1 MPAGQEGNR
10 QMERLLEVDEVAAKL
25 RVSRSMLN
33 KARVTGD
40 GPPFIKIGSRVLYDE
55 RDLEK
60 FIAASRLR
68 STAAAARK
76 VQA

>member
-1 MPAGQEGNR
+1 
-10 QMERLLEVDEVAAKL
+10 MERLLEVDEVAAKL

-60 FIAASRLR
+60 FITDSRLR
-68 STAAAARK
+68 STSARAKGAA
-76 VQA
+76 